1 MTPFFL
7 QMYCGLV
14 PPLVGVAV
22 KVMALVT
29 QDAPGELLI
38 VTEGIT
44 VLAENESVIVL
55 LVAFGELKQLALL
68 VNTQLTSSPETGEV
82 KTNVDEFAPTA
93 TPFLYHWNEGFVPP
107 FVDVAE

>member
-1 MTPFFL
+1 M
-7 QMYCGLV
+7 
-14 PPLVGVAV
+14 VGVAV
-22 KVMALVT
+22 KVTAVAKHE
-29 QDAPGELLI
+29 APGELLI

-55 LVAFGELKQLALL
+55 LVAFGALKQLPLL

-82 KTNVDEFAPTA
+82 KTYVDELAPTA

-107 FVDVAE
+107 FVAEAV